1 MYIRKQNI
9 IIRITTSCLLINNN
23 ELKTNHYYLFRLM
36 NSLPDDI
43 IMILFYIIDKNDL
56 YSFKSLTKHHNV
68 LITHNMLAKVMLT
81 GKINKYSPIKKCVN
95 AYCYRDTKDLFY
107 NVYMRHN
114 TLYRHSHQMAINKK
128 TIIHKKLNYEVVS
141 PYCYI
146 CFMTYIMREDFPK
159 HILRIG

>member
-1 MYIRKQNI
+1 
-9 IIRITTSCLLINNN
+9 
-23 ELKTNHYYLFRLM
+23 M

-81 GKINKYSPIKKCVN
+81 GKINKYSPMKKCVN

-114 TLYRHSHQMAINKK
+114 TLYRHSHQLAINKK